1 MEEKGI
7 RKGQPTGGIARVMAL
22 IDSGVCTRVD
32 LYGFSSGGG
41 KYFNRRAT
49 VKEAHV
55 IRVEH
60 FALRQLMASGAK
72 GKVCVYGN

>member
-1 MEEKGI
+1 MAEKGI
-7 RKGQPTGGIARVMAL
+7 RKGQPTGGWARLMAL

-32 LYGFSSGGG
+32 VYGFSAGGG
-41 KYFNRRAT
+41 KYFNTQAT

-60 FALRQLMASGAK
+60 FALRMLMATGAK
-72 GKVCVYGN
+72 GKVCVYGR